1 LDYSFFIHILIKK
14 LTDMAYINV
23 DVDINDIYDDLDDSE
38 KQDLVALLAADG
50 FLSTGLIDVV
60 GNNILDSEWRT
71 LLSKLDNA
79 RYQLSAVQEKILQ
92 ELVKNL

>member
-1 LDYSFFIHILIKK
+1 
-14 LTDMAYINV
+14 MAYINVDV

-60 GNNILDSEWRT
+60 GNNILDSEWRDM
-71 LLSKLDNA
+71 LSKLDKA
-79 RYQLSAVQEKILQ
+79 RYQLSADQEKILQ

>member
-1 LDYSFFIHILIKK
+1 
-14 LTDMAYINV
+14 MAYINV

>member
-1 LDYSFFIHILIKK
+1 
-14 LTDMAYINV
+14 MAYINVDV

-38 KQDLVALLAADG
+38 KEDLVALLAADG

-60 GNNILDSEWRT
+60 GNSILDAEWQDM
-71 LLSKLDNA
+71 LSKLDKA
-79 RYQLSAVQEKILQ
+79 RYQLSADQEKILQ